1 MAAVAALPDGPFTV
15 GFAAET
21 ESTAGN
27 ARTKRQAK
35 SLDMIAA
42 NTVGPGLGFEVD
54 ENELQVFWD
63 GGSQRLARS
72 HKTRLAR
79 ELIALVAERY
89 HATGNSN
96 KVIDLHA
103 QDSA

>member
-1 MAAVAALPDGPFTV
+1 MAQQAIRPRLTI
-15 GFAAET
+15 GFAAESQ
-21 ESTAGN
+21 EVIAN
-27 ARTKRQAK
+27 AQAK
-35 SLDMIAA
+35 LARKNLDLIVANDISRAA
-42 NTVGPGLGFEVD
+42 AGFEVD

-89 HATGNSN
+89 HATGNGN